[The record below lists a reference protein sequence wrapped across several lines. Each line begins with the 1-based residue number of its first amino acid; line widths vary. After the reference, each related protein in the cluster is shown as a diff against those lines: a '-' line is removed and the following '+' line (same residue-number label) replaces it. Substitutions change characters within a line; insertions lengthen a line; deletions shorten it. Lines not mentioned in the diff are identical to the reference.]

1 MHKRMKAFGAQLV
14 FPRQAELLAKRPW
27 FTKSGIETGT
37 VDISGMHDAGKTQ
50 DPRVRIDV
58 QSVPH
63 QEDFSVGAE
72 NPVKFCTGSLDV
84 NPMPGLRA
92 GEGVEGGV
100 CKRSVLGSC
109 TPARHPEAV

>member
-1 MHKRMKAFGAQLV
+1 MHESMKAFGAQLV